1 MTMAN
6 QHAVAASAV
15 TIPTTTETVVA
26 TLGPFNEN
34 QSAPAQGISFDGN
47 INITSGTGTTAIT
60 VRVRAGTTT
69 AGTLIGVAQSNVATA
84 GQTINLPVAEL
95 DPTLVQANAQY
106 VVTVQ
111 QTAASANGTVNR
123 VVFACQDAVPFE

>member
-1 MTMAN
+1 MAN

-15 TIPTTTETVVA
+15 TIPTTTETVIA

-34 QSAPAQGISFDGN
+34 QLGGQGVALDGG
-47 INITSGTGTTAIT
+47 INLTVGTGATLAT
-60 VRVRAGTTT
+60 VRVRKGIDIT
-69 AGTLIGVAQSNVATA
+69 GTLIGVAQSTTVTA
-84 GQTINLPVAEL
+84 GAAVSLPICEL
-95 DPTLVQANAQY
+95 DPTLVQVGVTY

-123 VVFACQDAVPFE
+123 VMFSCQAATAYE